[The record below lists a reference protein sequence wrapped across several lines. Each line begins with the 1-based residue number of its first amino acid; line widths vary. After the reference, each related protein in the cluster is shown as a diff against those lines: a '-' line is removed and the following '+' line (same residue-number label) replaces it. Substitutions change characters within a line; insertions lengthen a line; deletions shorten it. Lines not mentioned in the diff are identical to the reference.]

1 MASGQQAMQDTI
13 GQASALTGGYAN
25 SYATSAG
32 NQAYNAYIQDA
43 YNNLPEYYQMALEAY
58 NMEGQDMYNQ
68 LGMLADADATEYGR
82 MYDAYNTS
90 ASNYQ
95 TMYNE
100 AYGAYKDNW
109 NNNYNMATLGNSD
122 FWNSA
127 DNTYRYD
134 AMENDNYWNG
144 VDNEYR
150 YDVME
155 NDNYWNGLDN
165 QYRYDA
171 MANNNE
177 QASLDRA
184 QADRH
189 QRQDILYKNNAL
201 AQDDRQFTARYDVN
215 GDGKVDANDQKVEAN
230 NSGLSGVD
238 EKHYT
243 AVLDA
248 YNQGGVQAMNK
259 VLNSL
264 SGKYDEEQLE
274 GIAEYVG
281 EYGEYVDPNDASN
294 PVAYEE
300 REWKLSDDGGWHI
313 GALDD
318 NAVITDQYGQNIT
331 IKALY
336 KELQNEGMSAKKAKE
351 YITALQDELGI

>member
-1 MASGQQAMQDTI
+1 
-13 GQASALTGGYAN
+13 
-25 SYATSAG
+25 
-32 NQAYNAYIQDA
+32 
-43 YNNLPEYYQMALEAY
+43 
-58 NMEGQDMYNQ
+58 MYNQ
-68 LGMLADADATEYGR
+68 LSMLSEADATEYGR
-82 MYDAYNTS
+82 MYDSWNSNFANTQQMYAQEYGAWQDSVNNAYNSANLQLQQQGMAYDQAYNTYN
-90 ASNYQ
+90 AMQSNANTLYAQEYQ
-95 TMYNE
+95 RWQDE
-100 AYGAYKDNW
+100 V
-109 NNNYNMATLGNSD
+109 NNAFNMAGMQNSD

-127 DNTYRYD
+127 DNQYRYD
-134 AMENDNYWNG
+134 VMENENYWNG

-336 KELQNEGMSAKKAKE
+336 KELQDEGMSAKKAKE